1 MTIEAISSAQ
11 PDRIDHY
18 TTFWSDMVVP
28 DFKEFMQEQHDL
40 RRAFHS
46 ALSLFHMSDWV
57 YGAEKATSAHFSFID
72 KNGRPQPVRDSK
84 QFANA
89 LADLEPD
96 FELIRQIAN
105 SAKHLKLS
113 HSSRHPWAPT
123 HAANTHSG
131 GTGFGEGGYGVDP
144 YGGSP
149 RVMLAGPLG
158 ADREFSSIAETV
170 QKMWLSQAKA
180 HGWSL

>member
-1 MTIEAISSAQ
+1 M
-11 PDRIDHY
+11 
-18 TTFWSDMVVP
+18 
-28 DFKEFMQEQHDL
+28 
-40 RRAFHS
+40 
-46 ALSLFHMSDWV
+46 
-57 YGAEKATSAHFSFID
+57 
-72 KNGRPQPVRDSK
+72 RDSK

-149 RVMLAGPLG
+149 RGMLAGPLG

-170 QKMWLSQAKA
+170 QKMWLSQEKA